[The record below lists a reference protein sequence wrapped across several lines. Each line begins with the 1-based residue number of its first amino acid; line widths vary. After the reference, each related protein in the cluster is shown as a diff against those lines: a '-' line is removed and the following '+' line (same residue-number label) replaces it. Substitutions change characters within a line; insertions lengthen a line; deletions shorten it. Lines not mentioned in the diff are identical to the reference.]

1 MEVLFQELEV
11 DTGRGDAQGTEDAEN
26 QNRGCSELS
35 GCEGV
40 DVTQINGHR
49 VL

>member
-11 DTGRGDAQGTEDAEN
+11 DTDRGDAQGTDAEN

-35 GCEGV
+35 GCAGV
-40 DVTQINGHR
+40 DVTRINGHR